1 MRLRLEA
8 LLLLETVLSEAEGR
22 YAASTLSGVSP
33 TAQHHS
39 LAAVQE
45 DLRQVCGFAHG
56 QSCLRYARPRWE
68 STAHDQGKLTSGS
81 DQSCFHCVFGCCWLI
96 VVCARKQKE
105 CLV

>member
-22 YAASTLSGVSP
+22 YEAPGASS

-45 DLRQVCGFAHG
+45 DLRQVRASTPTPSQLQKALACVLRQ
-56 QSCLRYARPRWE
+56 QSATNMGPPGNAVL
-68 STAHDQGKLTSGS
+68 L
-81 DQSCFHCVFGCCWLI
+81 
-96 VVCARKQKE
+96 
-105 CLV
+105 